1 MTWLS
6 SLRGVQI
13 FGGNLSINAK
23 FLSSV
28 CTDGRS
34 YADVITK
41 FSRMDRLRNF
51 LSYGIPLARASRAG
65 EAPLKNKIKKE
76 DKKVYYPL

>member
-23 FLSSV
+23 FPSSV

-51 LSYGIPLARASRAG
+51 LSYGILLARASRAG

-76 DKKVYYPL
+76 DKKVHYPL